1 MNEHTAK
8 VADSVAFVVVMGGF
22 MYVLC
27 KMVDKFGK
35 KPN

>member
-1 MNEHTAK
+1 MNEYTAK
-8 VADSVAFVVVMGGF
+8 VVENATFVVVMGGF
-22 MYVLC
+22 MYVIC